1 MIATEIMKSVKKQ
14 KQRIAQHIIDR
25 YKERDIFM
33 KIFSH
38 RNISDISRHEVLRDR
53 IFPSLFLVF

>member
-1 MIATEIMKSVKKQ
+1 MIATEIMKSVKNKN
-14 KQRIAQHIIDR
+14 KGLPNIIDR

-38 RNISDISRHEVLRDR
+38 RNISDISRHEVLSDR